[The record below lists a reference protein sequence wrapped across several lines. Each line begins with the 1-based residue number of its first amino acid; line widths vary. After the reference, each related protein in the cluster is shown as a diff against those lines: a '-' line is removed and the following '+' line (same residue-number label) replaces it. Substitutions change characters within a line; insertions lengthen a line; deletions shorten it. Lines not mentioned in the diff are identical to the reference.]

1 MTTINKMGFDPKTGA
16 AVRTRPRRTAV
27 ALLHLGSAERKV
39 MLIVMDLTLLSVGL
53 IIAVELRT
61 ALLPDLTALLGYVK
75 WFVTL
80 AMLWFVLSAIFDIYN
95 LARAANT
102 TAGPLAAGGA
112 AVCTSLIYLA
122 IPWFTPSLE
131 NRSQA
136 FIFVFLTTIGVAG
149 WRLVYARLFAQPVF
163 QHNAIIVGAGLTSQ
177 VLARTL
183 QTGSSGQDGN
193 PLRGAGHTVLGF
205 VDDDMLGQGEI
216 VAGLPVL
223 GGSSQLVR
231 LVRTLGVDEI
241 IVSQPCQGKMCDALF
256 EAVLDCRELGIPVH
270 NIVAL
275 YEDLTGRVAVE
286 YAGHNIEMTICKQDA
301 PFTRFYRLTKRLMDF
316 TSALAGL
323 LGVLLVALPV
333 MVVNAL
339 TSPGPLFY
347 RQQRVG
353 WGGRPLTVLKFRS
366 MIPNAEKQKGV
377 TWATAD
383 DDRVTPAG
391 RWLRRTHLDE
401 LPQVIN
407 VLRGEMSLVGP
418 RPERPEFVGELTRQ
432 MPLYRARH
440 CVRPGITG
448 WAQIHQDYGDSV
460 ESSHEKLEYDLFYVK
475 YAGLLLDCLII
486 LRTIAMV
493 LGLRGR

>member
-1 MTTINKMGFDPKTGA
+1 MTTINKIGFDTKAIPADRAGLRRIA
-16 AVRTRPRRTAV
+16 A
-27 ALLHLGSAERKV
+27 ALLHLGSAERK
-39 MLIVMDLTLLSVGL
+39 MTLIVMDLTLLSVSL
-53 IIAVELRT
+53 IIAVVLRT
-61 ALLPDLTALLGYVK
+61 TLLPDLTALLGYFK

-80 AMLWFVLSAIFDIYN
+80 TVLWIILSAIFDVYN

-102 TAGPLAAGGA
+102 TAGPLAAAGA
-112 AVCTSLIYLA
+112 AICTSLIYLA
-122 IPWFTPSLE
+122 IPWLTPSLE
-131 NRSQA
+131 NRTQA
-136 FIFVFLTTIGVAG
+136 FIFVFLTTIGIAG
-149 WRLVYARLFAQPVF
+149 WRLLYARLFAQPAF
-163 QHNAIIVGAGLTSQ
+163 RHSAIIVGAGLTSQ

-183 QTGSSGQDGN
+183 QTGSSRQEGN
-193 PLRGAGHTVLGF
+193 PLQGAGHTLLGF
-205 VDDDMLGQGEI
+205 VDDDLPGQGEI

-223 GGSSQLVR
+223 GGSSHLVR

-241 IVSQPCQGKMCDALF
+241 IVSQPCRGEMCDDLF

-270 NIVAL
+270 NIVTL

-301 PFTRFYRLTKRLMDF
+301 PFTRFYRLTKRLTD
-316 TSALAGL
+316 LAG
-323 LGVLLVALPV
+323 GVIGLIGVIVVAAPV
-333 MVVNAL
+333 MVINAL

-366 MIPNAEKQKGV
+366 MVPNAEKQKGV
-377 TWATAD
+377 TWAAED

-493 LGLRGR
+493 LGLHGR